1 MTLKAVKLT
10 PGMFGRRKGAGVS
23 YQFLAYLTRKELE
36 PDGMTYKNNGS
47 LDDGIVAFGVWLN
60 AQDKEPQDNSIPMS
74 LSRFI
79 KDKLVTI
86 YDRILGKTVKV
97 NIIDGIPSCE
107 ECNST
112 DCSHVGFAICVEQMN
127 KRSRIE

>member
-1 MTLKAVKLT
+1 
-10 PGMFGRRKGAGVS
+10 MFGRRKGAGGS
-23 YQFLAYLTRKELE
+23 YQVLAFLARKESG
-36 PDGMTYKNNGS
+36 PDGMTDKSNGS
-47 LDDGIVAFGVWLN
+47 LDEGIVAFGVWLN
-60 AQDKEPQDNSIPMS
+60 AQEKDAQDDNLPMI

-79 KDKLVTI
+79 KDKLVMI
-86 YDRILGKTVKV
+86 YDRILGKSVKV
-97 NIIDGIPSCE
+97 NIVDGIPSCE

>member
-1 MTLKAVKLT
+1 
-10 PGMFGRRKGAGVS
+10 MFGRRKGAGSS
-23 YQFLAYLTRKELE
+23 YRILVFRERKESE
-36 PDGMTYKNNGS
+36 PDDMTDNSNGS
-47 LDDGIVAFGVWLN
+47 LDEGIVAFGVWLN
-60 AQDKEPQDNSIPMS
+60 AQERDVQDDSNIPMI
-74 LSRFI
+74 LSKFI

-86 YDRILGKTVKV
+86 YDRILGKSVRV
-97 NIIDGIPSCE
+97 NIVEGIPSCE